1 MSTISHKNLQELC
14 RACLRTLK
22 HNNINTNEKSITTA
36 AAGGSGGA
44 DSECDAGTSSLN
56 SLLLPNLCKLFMFLT
71 TYDVN
76 KEYED
81 FPKRLCEWCH
91 SRLMDYDEFRKL
103 VVSSTEILYEQ
114 WNKSTIEGSTIA
126 SEKEELKPSIQ
137 LLQNIKYEETIDEN
151 DDDKLL
157 LPELANMPLHIKP
170 EPVFEAMDT
179 QFILPSYLEEGEL
192 KREQMSYESYDTEE
206 DADDEELLLSNGAA
220 NNSSPSISSTD
231 GKIVMS
237 KRDRD
242 RKSLHC
248 NACDKQFYKQVYLDA
263 HVRGTHLGQE
273 KPFQCSNCTKA
284 FTRYNQLF
292 LHIKSKHL
300 EMLFR
305 CDYENCDASFAV
317 AIKLKMHRQVAHNS
331 SEELIPQEYHGEEGE
346 AEHEQ
351 HPELEL
357 DHICYLCR
365 RKYSSKRALREHI
378 KRHKKIKEHV
388 CTECGVAKVTRTE
401 LVTHMRTHTPNLEK
415 FPCPQ
420 CPQVFNHKN
429 AISRHVKVIHEGLKR
444 FPCTYCPKR
453 FGTRNS
459 QVCHE
464 RLHTGERPF
473 ICEICHR
480 GFVQPE
486 GLRSH
491 MKNHDKNLRK
501 HVCKYCSQ
509 RFITL
514 KNLVD
519 HERRHLGDKPH
530 ICNICSKGF
539 YSDADLKTHRSSH
552 LEAAVGSNQDE
563 ISVYNESDTFS

>member
-22 HNNINTNEKSITTA
+22 HNNINTNESNNV
-36 AAGGSGGA
+36 AGGG
-44 DSECDAGTSSLN
+44 SECDAGTSSLN

-76 KEYED
+76 KEYDD
-81 FPKRLCEWCH
+81 FPKRLCEWCYG
-91 SRLMDYDEFRKL
+91 RLLDYDEFRKL
-103 VVSSTEILYEQ
+103 TVRSTEMLYEQ
-114 WNKSTIEGSTIA
+114 WNTSR
-126 SEKEELKPSIQ
+126 KEEETFTEDNVNAKPCIQ
-137 LLQNIKYEETIDEN
+137 LLQNIKHEEENVEEN

-157 LPELANMPLHIKP
+157 LPELANMPLYIKP
-170 EPVFEAMDT
+170 EPTFEAMDT
-179 QFILPSYLEEGEL
+179 QFILPSYLEEGEVVN
-192 KREQMSYESYDTEE
+192 RDQMSYESYDTEE
-206 DADDEELLLSNGAA
+206 DADDEELLLPNGAA
-220 NNSSPSISSTD
+220 NNSSPSINSSD
-231 GKIVMS
+231 GKVVMS

-248 NACDKQFYKQVYLDA
+248 NDCNKQFYKQVYLDA

-292 LHIKSKHL
+292 LHIKSKHI

-305 CDYENCDASFAV
+305 CDYENCDASFTVAV
-317 AIKLKMHRQVAHNS
+317 KLKMHRQIAHNS
-331 SEELIPQEYHGEEGE
+331 SEELNTQDCQEEDE
-346 AEHEQ
+346 AEAEPQ
-351 HPELEL
+351 LMELEM

-388 CTECGVAKVTRTE
+388 CQECGVAKVTRTE

-429 AISRHVKVIHEGLKR
+429 AISRHVKVIHEGLRR
-444 FPCTYCPKR
+444 FPCKYCPKR

-473 ICEICHR
+473 ICEICQR

-519 HERRHLGDKPH
+519 HERRHSSDKPH

-539 YSDADLKTHRSSH
+539 YSETDLKNHRSTH
-552 LEAAVGSNQDE
+552 FEAEDGTDQQDE
-563 ISVYNESDTFS
+563 IVVQNESDSFL